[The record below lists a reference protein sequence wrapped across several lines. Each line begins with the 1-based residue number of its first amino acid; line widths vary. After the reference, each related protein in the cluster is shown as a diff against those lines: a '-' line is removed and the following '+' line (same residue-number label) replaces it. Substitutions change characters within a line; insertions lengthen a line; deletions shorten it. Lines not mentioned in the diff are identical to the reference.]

1 MSETF
6 QWDDTIKGSISAAFF
21 GGYMIT
27 NILGGYLATRFSAK
41 HTLAVGVAIWSIFTL
56 STPIA
61 ALSSSAAATLGGSPD
76 ITALLAARGAMGLG
90 EGVAYPTIQQMIR
103 AWVPASSRSRAL
115 SFIYSGHQIGTIG
128 SYVAAPVIIS
138 QWGWPVVFYAFGSL
152 GFVWLMA
159 WLPGVSDG
167 TPESMMNETS
177 GSGGN
182 SKRKNLTSGMTAV
195 MDRLTASS
203 TNASS
208 GDEQQQAAPTT
219 TTTAISTASIK
230 FTDIPWAEFAQSK
243 AFWAIVAAQV
253 SVGVGN
259 CLSFSWLPTYYSQQF
274 GVDVTT
280 SSAYTIIPFVV
291 TAMATNASGWIA
303 DGLVNNGV
311 ICSTNIRKLMQG
323 VASIGPAV
331 CLMKLAAD
339 GGSQHLNVNDAVVAI
354 TAWLALCGFSAAG
367 YGSNHADISK
377 KWAGVIFGLSNG
389 LASIAG
395 SASIYAT
402 GRVLNATHDWG
413 LIFKGAAACYLLG
426 AGVYMV
432 WASSEEQF
440 DK

>member
-1 MSETF
+1 
-6 QWDDTIKGSISAAFF
+6 
-21 GGYMIT
+21 MIT
-27 NILGGYLATRFSAK
+27 NVLGGYLATRFSAK

-61 ALSSSAAATLGGSPD
+61 ALSSSAAAVLGDNPD
-76 ITALLAARGAMGLG
+76 ISALLFARGAMGLG
-90 EGVAYPTIQQMIR
+90 EGVAYPAIQTMIR
-103 AWVPASSRSRAL
+103 AWVPADSRSRAL
-115 SFIYSGHQIGTIG
+115 AFIYSGHQIGTIG

-138 QWGWPVVFYAFGSL
+138 QWGWPVVFYVFGSF
-152 GFVWLMA
+152 GFMWMVA
-159 WLPGVSDG
+159 WYSPGVSDG
-167 TPESMMNETS
+167 SPESLMIER
-177 GSGGN
+177 SGGVYCE
-182 SKRKNLTSGMTAV
+182 RKSLGSRVTAV
-195 MDRLTASS
+195 MEKVTGSTSTSS
-203 TNASS
+203 D
-208 GDEQQQAAPTT
+208 GQQAAAASS
-219 TTTAISTASIK
+219 TAISTSSVK

-280 SSAYTIIPFVV
+280 SSAYTIIPFLV

-303 DGLVNNGV
+303 DGLINNGV
-311 ICSTNIRKLMQG
+311 MCRSSTRKLMQG
-323 VASIGPAV
+323 VASVGPAV

-339 GGSQHLNVNDAVVAI
+339 GGSQHLDVNDAVLAI

-413 LIFKGAAACYLLG
+413 LIFEGAAACYLLG